1 MRVKF
6 VKDEDFVNFKKPCM
20 FIGTISCTFKCCKD
34 ANISCQIC
42 QNFPWSKNPI
52 ITIDDDSL
60 CRRYLKNPLTK
71 GIVFGGL
78 EPIDQFEDVMD
89 VIKKLRKDYTCND
102 PIIIYTG
109 YNKEEIS
116 IQIEHLKKFQNI
128 YVKFGRYVPNQK
140 EHYDEVLGVKL
151 VSDNQYGEKI
161 S

>member
-6 VKDEDFVNFKKPCM
+6 IKDEDFVNFKKPCM
-20 FIGTISCTFKCCKD
+20 FIGTISCTFKCCKE

-60 CRRYLKNPLTK
+60 CRRYLKNPITQ

-78 EPIDQFEDVMD
+78 EPIDQFEDVID
-89 VIKKLRKDYTCND
+89 VIVKLRIDYNCND

-109 YNKEEIS
+109 YNKQEITN
-116 IQIEHLKKFQNI
+116 QILELKKYNNI
-128 YVKFGRYVPNQK
+128 YIKFGRYVPNQK
-140 EHYDEVLGVKL
+140 EHYDDVLGVKL

>member
-6 VKDEDFVNFKKPCM
+6 IKDEDFVNFKNPCM
-20 FIGTISCTFKCCKD
+20 FVGTISCTFKCCKD
-34 ANISCQIC
+34 ANISCEIC

-60 CRRYLKNPLTK
+60 CRRYLTNPITK

-78 EPIDQFEDVMD
+78 EPLDQFEDVMD
-89 VIKKLRKDYTCND
+89 VISKLREDYKCLD

-109 YNKEEIS
+109 YNKDEVKDK
-116 IQIEHLKKFQNI
+116 IERLVNYENI
-128 YVKFGRYVPNQK
+128 YVKFGRYVPNQQ

>member
-6 VKDEDFVNFKKPCM
+6 IIDEDFVNFKKPCM

-34 ANISCQIC
+34 ANIPCQIC

-78 EPIDQFEDVMD
+78 EPMDQFEDVLD
-89 VIKKLRKDYTCND
+89 VVMKLRQDYTCED

-109 YNKEEIS
+109 YNKEEI
-116 IQIEHLKKFQNI
+116 IDKVETLKQYSNI
-128 YVKFGRYVPNQK
+128 YFKFGRYVPNNND
-140 EHYDEVLGVKL
+140 HYDEVLGVSL

>member
-6 VKDEDFVNFKKPCM
+6 IKDEDFVNFKKPAM

-34 ANISCQIC
+34 ANIPCTIC

-52 ITIDDDSL
+52 ITIDDDAL
-60 CRRYLKNPLTK
+60 CRRYLKNPITSS
-71 GIVFGGL
+71 IVFGGL
-78 EPIDQFEDVMD
+78 EPLDQFEDVLD
-89 VIKKLRKDYTCND
+89 VIKKLREDYDCMD
-102 PIIIYTG
+102 PIVVYTG
-109 YNKEEIS
+109 YNKEEVKDKVEVLS
-116 IQIEHLKKFQNI
+116 QYGNI
-128 YVKFGRYVPNQK
+128 YIKFGRYVPNQS

>member
-6 VKDEDFVNFKKPCM
+6 IKDEDFVNFKKPCM

-34 ANISCQIC
+34 ANIPCTVC

-52 ITIDDDSL
+52 IAIDDDSL

-78 EPIDQFEDVMD
+78 EPMDQFDDVMD
-89 VIKKLRKDYTCND
+89 VIKKLRIDYTCID
-102 PIIIYTG
+102 PVIIYTG
-109 YNKEEIS
+109 YNKEEILNN
-116 IQIEHLKKFQNI
+116 IDELKKYENI
-128 YVKFGRYVPNQK
+128 YIKFGRYMPNQK
-140 EHYDEVLGVKL
+140 EHYDEVLGVNL

>member
-6 VKDEDFVNFKKPCM
+6 IKDEDFVNFRKPCM
-20 FIGTISCTFKCCKD
+20 FIGTISCTFKCCRD
-34 ANISCQIC
+34 ANISCEIC

-60 CRRYLKNPLTK
+60 CRRYLKNPITQ

-78 EPIDQFEDVMD
+78 EPLDQFEDVMD
-89 VIKKLRKDYTCND
+89 VIMKLRNDYNCND
-102 PIIIYTG
+102 PIIVYTG
-109 YNKEEIS
+109 YTKQEVADKI
-116 IQIEHLKKFQNI
+116 LKLQKYSNI
-128 YVKFGRYVPNQK
+128 YIKFGRYVPNQQ

>member
-6 VKDEDFVNFKKPCM
+6 IKDEDFVNFKKPCM
-20 FIGTISCTFKCCKD
+20 FIGTISCTFKCCKE

-42 QNFPWSKNPI
+42 QNYPWSKNPI
-52 ITIDDDSL
+52 ITIDDDSI
-60 CRRYLKNPLTK
+60 CRRYLKNPITK

-78 EPIDQFEDVMD
+78 EPMDQFEDVND
-89 VIKKLRKDYTCND
+89 VIYKLRNEYECLD

-109 YNKEEIS
+109 YDKHEIENQLE
-116 IQIEHLKKFQNI
+116 ILKKYPNI
-128 YVKFGRYVPNQK
+128 YLKFGRYKPNYN